1 MKTWWR
7 IIASAAGGA
16 ANLYA
21 NGTAPKQIL
30 FSTLVALMGVV
41 SHLSSASDKTQV
53 DGIKPAITGDMPAA
67 KVS

>member
-7 IIASAAGGA
+7 ILATVGAGA
-16 ANLYA
+16 ANSFA
-21 NGTAPKQIL
+21 NGTSPKQIL
-30 FSTLVALMGVV
+30 FSTLIALTGVI